1 MIMYILYFF
10 IGTFWGSL
18 INKILDSAY
27 KHQLPFVR
35 RMALYI
41 VTGFLFVQC
50 ISILNPSMQLLR
62 ALLYTSFLII
72 ISIIDYES
80 GLIYDKVL
88 LPMLISGFVLNIYCS
103 AVSWPNMLSAALLG
117 GSIFLLLIVVSK
129 GGFGGGDV
137 KFMACIGLWLGLKYT
152 ILAVILS
159 LILGGFGAAIL
170 LLIKRKKITDTFPYG
185 PYIAIASF
193 ISMLYGDCILTW
205 YWN

>member
-1 MIMYILYFF
+1 
-10 IGTFWGSL
+10 
-18 INKILDSAY
+18 
-27 KHQLPFVR
+27 
-35 RMALYI
+35 
-41 VTGFLFVQC
+41 
-50 ISILNPSMQLLR
+50 
-62 ALLYTSFLII
+62 
-72 ISIIDYES
+72 
-80 GLIYDKVL
+80 
-88 LPMLISGFVLNIYCS
+88 
-103 AVSWPNMLSAALLG
+103 MLSAALLG